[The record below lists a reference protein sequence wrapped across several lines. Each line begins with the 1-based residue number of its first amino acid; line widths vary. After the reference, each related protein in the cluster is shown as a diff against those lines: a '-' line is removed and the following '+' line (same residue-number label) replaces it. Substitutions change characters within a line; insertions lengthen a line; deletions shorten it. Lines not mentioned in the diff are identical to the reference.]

1 MTRTRIVSIVGG
13 IVAAIAIAFGFL
25 AGRKERAKE
34 RNREAPV
41 AAPSRLRQAS
51 TEAGKEAAIVL
62 DDATVQR
69 IGIQTITIGNAAS
82 RGGSIKLTGELVA
95 DPARVTTIRA
105 AVPGRVVAIGGVW
118 PSLGQTLSAGREFA
132 QVSDARP
139 LVVPRTG
146 VVTRISS
153 QPGELVQA
161 GQELVVLTDFRE
173 PLARVVWTLDLPLS
187 PPPTV
192 TIAALG
198 GLGPGTLARYLGPAA
213 EVDSVTRAPVFMYR
227 VSSTWPAAR
236 PGLPIVATIPDSRA
250 NANGVFVPTE
260 AVVQW
265 EGLSWAYVQRASS
278 TTSGQSPQRAYVR
291 VRIDTANPVDG
302 GWIVQEA
309 VDGVHAGNTV
319 VVRGAQ
325 QLLSE
330 EFRARIEVGNEGG

>member
-1 MTRTRIVSIVGG
+1 MTRRRVIFVVGG
-13 IVAAIAIAFGFL
+13 IAAAVVITVGFL
-25 AGRKERAKE
+25 AGRKELGKE
-34 RNREAPV
+34 RDREAPV
-41 AAPSRLRQAS
+41 AAPSLLRQVS
-51 TEAGKEAAIVL
+51 TDAGSEAAIIL

-69 IGIQTITIGNAAS
+69 IGIRTITIGNAAS
-82 RGGSIKLTGELVA
+82 GGGSIKLTGELVS
-95 DPARVTTIRA
+95 DPARITTIRA
-105 AVPGRVVAIGGVW
+105 AVPGRVTALGGAW

-161 GQELVVLTDFRE
+161 GQELVELTDFRE
-173 PLARVVWTLDLPLS
+173 PLARVVWRLDLPLS
-187 PPPTV
+187 PTPTV
-192 TIAALG
+192 TVTPLG
-198 GLGPGTLARYLGPAA
+198 GLGAGSLARYVAPAA
-213 EVDSVTRAPVFMYR
+213 HVDTVTRAPAFMYR
-227 VSSTWPAAR
+227 VSATWPGAR
-236 PGLPIVATIPDSRA
+236 PGLPIVATIPDPRA
-250 NANGVFVPTE
+250 SASGVFVPTE

-278 TTSGQSPQRAYVR
+278 AAAGRAPQHAYVR
-291 VRIDTANPVDG
+291 VRIDTANPIDG
-302 GWIVQEA
+302 GWIVQQA
-309 VDGVHAGNTV
+309 VNGVSAGNTI